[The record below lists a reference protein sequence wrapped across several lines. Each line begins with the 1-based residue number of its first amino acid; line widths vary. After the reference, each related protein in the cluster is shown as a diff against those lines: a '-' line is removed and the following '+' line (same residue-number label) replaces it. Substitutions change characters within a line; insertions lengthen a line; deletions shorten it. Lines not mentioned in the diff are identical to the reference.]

1 MKNRVAG
8 TFRSLRSFNF
18 RLWTA
23 GALVSNVGTWMQ
35 RVAQDWLVLTQLT
48 HHDAS
53 ALGIVVSLQFAPQ
66 LLLLPWTGSAADRLN
81 QRKLLIL
88 TQAAMGVLALILGV
102 LTIAGVIQLWHV
114 YVLAFLSGSAAALD
128 APVRQTFVAEM
139 VGDADLSNAVAL
151 NSTSFNAAQMIG
163 PAVAGLLI
171 ASVGIGWAFLLNGL
185 SFAAVLISMSFFR
198 LTELHKSARAHPI
211 TSGFLEGL
219 RYVWKRPDLKAILI
233 MLFLIGTFGLNFP
246 IFIATMA
253 VNVFHS
259 DARAFGLL
267 SSIMAVG
274 TVSGALFAASRQK
287 QSLASLMA
295 GAGVFGLGCT
305 LAALAPGYW
314 WFAATLIIIGAAA
327 LTFANGTNSIMQLS
341 TEPAMRG
348 RVMALRVAIAF
359 GGTPI
364 GAPIVGW
371 VANHFGPR
379 WSLVIGAVA
388 GFAAALVAVLVLA
401 RRKNTPR
408 RVISPVKS
416 ASIQPNPLSIPARRV
431 RLLAAG
437 HHRGLAAVFAG
448 AVDLLPEAHKVV
460 DSGDGGDQH
469 RKVDGGNGDP
479 PDRYDEHANLPLI
492 PAMGQNG

>member
-1 MKNRVAG
+1 MKNPMTG

-53 ALGIVVSLQFAPQ
+53 ALGIVMGLQFAPQ
-66 LLLLPWTGSAADRLN
+66 LLFLPWTGLAADRLN
-81 QRKLLIL
+81 QRRLLML
-88 TQAAMGVLALILGV
+88 TQAAMGVLALMLGV
-102 LTIAGVIQLWHV
+102 LTIAGVVRLWHV
-114 YVLAFLSGSAAALD
+114 YVFAFLSGSAAALD

-139 VGDADLSNAVAL
+139 VGDADLPNAVAL

-171 ASVGIGWAFLLNGL
+171 AGVGIGWAFLLNGL

-198 LTELHKSARAHPI
+198 LSELRTSARAHR
-211 TSGFLEGL
+211 TASGFLEGL
-219 RYVWKRPDLKAILI
+219 RYVWRKPDLRAILI
-233 MLFLIGTFGLNFP
+233 MLFLIGTFGMNFP

-259 DARAFGLL
+259 DARSFGLL

-274 TVSGALFAASRQK
+274 TVSGALFAASRKK
-287 QSLASLMA
+287 QNVASLLA

-305 LAALAPGYW
+305 LAAVAPGYW
-314 WFAATLIIIGAAA
+314 WFGAALVVIGAAG
-327 LTFANGTNSIMQLS
+327 LTFINGTNSIMQLS
-341 TEPAMRG
+341 TEPSMRG
-348 RVMALRVAIAF
+348 RVMALRVGIAL
-359 GGTPI
+359 GGAPI

-379 WSLVIGAVA
+379 WALGIGAGA
-388 GFAAALVAVLVLA
+388 GFAAALAAACVLA
-401 RRKNTPR
+401 RRKEP
-408 RVISPVKS
+408 
-416 ASIQPNPLSIPARRV
+416 
-431 RLLAAG
+431 LLA
-437 HHRGLAAVFAG
+437 
-448 AVDLLPEAHKVV
+448 
-460 DSGDGGDQH
+460 Q
-469 RKVDGGNGDP
+469 
-479 PDRYDEHANLPLI
+479 
-492 PAMGQNG
+492 